1 MDTSK
6 RMDYIPTRRDRMS
19 EGKVRRRF
27 DRAFKEG
34 AVRLIVEDGQTLAG
48 TARDLGI
55 TETMLTR
62 WRKEYLAD
70 EKQAF
75 PGKGRLKPD
84 EEEIRRLKRRVAD
97 LEMERDILKK
107 ALVIFSKHPK

>member
-6 RMDYIPTRRDRMS
+6 RMEYIPTRRDQMS
-19 EGKVRRRF
+19 EGKVRRRY

-34 AVRLIVEDGQTLAG
+34 AVRLVVEEGQTLAG

-70 EKQAF
+70 QGQAF
-75 PGKGRLKPD
+75 PGKGRVKPGAGGKP
-84 EEEIRRLKRRVAD
+84 ERLLCPSQEASKRSGA
-97 LEMERDILKK
+97 
-107 ALVIFSKHPK
+107 